1 MSLDEVDSVYLAANP
16 FWSKPALAI
25 AEMQPILAHLNEA
38 ATRTP
43 LHPEQTQYSSQ
54 ELRKI
59 TSDTIAKIW
68 ANKMIAEGLILPD
81 IDIPTFRNQLE
92 QSLTAP
98 PAMADMDKQQAAASG
113 MATHIQTRN
122 TQESAQ
128 TWLRGK
134 RFVKELNT
142 VNHFDRRF
150 MMPIRNNYL
159 EIPCRILDEGM
170 QDRKAAYVAPSS
182 RFYQIKY
189 TIRDIDGRILED
201 SASRIQDIRHEGYGI
216 MSTLCAALYSENTR
230 IGFKGVFYISPS
242 AGFGEERTLSNDGI
256 PIPGNSTLIVELG
269 ISRYQNRRLTLLPS
283 TRMRTYPIIM
293 AALFL
298 SSLSQAIDD
307 IQTSPSTIT
316 AFASPAAF
324 TTDEAKMRHDVARH
338 LGMLFGTALK
348 NEGFRSE
355 DFNLD
360 TLCRELAIR
369 LALQGHKI
377 PEPAFKKEIETLAQR
392 TACDIIT
399 RRQQTVAETNKTRS
413 RRFMAENAEKPGII
427 TTDSGLQYR
436 IDKQGNGPTY
446 NRYTDKP
453 TRATVKLTVETLDGK
468 LLDNTDD
475 QTNSLTPGY
484 TGIPGLEEALNFMP
498 AGSRWTLYIPEDLA
512 HEKDTPNAWFGT
524 GGNPRTYASRMRQ
537 PCIPPH
543 SALIITIELLEFKT
557 VEPFSDIYFQP
568 LIAPPPVCELPSI
581 ACADIRSRLQLSLM
595 TTSTNSCRRP
605 GLYSNTFNKNSSH
618 ASWEKKWRNT
628 SLHPPSCF
636 RMWKWMHS
644 VRACNPPSGTLST
657 WTPYTGVPVH
667 AIHACQNR
675 KSPTAGSSASMAS
688 RAGIHRASPHDKQRY
703 SIRIQRTRI
712 ARFCLPHHQRRI
724 AGMAKTGKRHSR
736 RRTVILLHAQI
747 QDQRH

>member
-1 MSLDEVDSVYLAANP
+1 MKRIAAVLTILLMSLDTLTAQNIPSSTTSSGESKEISALFPTKEAKLRHDVSAYLGSILGTTLHEAGMRPEDLDFDILIRTLAIELALQGQNIPEPEANETRTQAALHIMRAKMEQRNNEISAANAKRSRRFLEENAKKPGIVTTPSGLQYRIDKQGTGAPRTSSRKETDDRALYAIKYTIDTLDGPLIDNHHGTVSIIRNHTTSRLPAGFNEALKLMQPGSKWTLYIPPSIGYGEKQRNLMWLSLGERQAHFDHERICQPCIGGNSVLIVQIELVDYSPNVPLSLDEVDSVYLAANP

-134 RFVKELNT
+134 RFMKELNT

-256 PIPGNSTLIVELG
+256 PIPGNSTLIVELE
-269 ISRYQNRRLTLLPS
+269 
-283 TRMRTYPIIM
+283 
-293 AALFL
+293 FL
-298 SSLSQAIDD
+298 
-307 IQTSPSTIT
+307 
-316 AFASPAAF
+316 
-324 TTDEAKMRHDVARH
+324 
-338 LGMLFGTALK
+338 GT
-348 NEGFRSE
+348 
-355 DFNLD
+355 
-360 TLCRELAIR
+360 
-369 LALQGHKI
+369 
-377 PEPAFKKEIETLAQR
+377 
-392 TACDIIT
+392 
-399 RRQQTVAETNKTRS
+399 
-413 RRFMAENAEKPGII
+413 
-427 TTDSGLQYR
+427 
-436 IDKQGNGPTY
+436 
-446 NRYTDKP
+446 
-453 TRATVKLTVETLDGK
+453 
-468 LLDNTDD
+468 
-475 QTNSLTPGY
+475 
-484 TGIPGLEEALNFMP
+484 
-498 AGSRWTLYIPEDLA
+498 
-512 HEKDTPNAWFGT
+512 
-524 GGNPRTYASRMRQ
+524 
-537 PCIPPH
+537 
-543 SALIITIELLEFKT
+543 
-557 VEPFSDIYFQP
+557 
-568 LIAPPPVCELPSI
+568 
-581 ACADIRSRLQLSLM
+581 
-595 TTSTNSCRRP
+595 
-605 GLYSNTFNKNSSH
+605 
-618 ASWEKKWRNT
+618 
-628 SLHPPSCF
+628 
-636 RMWKWMHS
+636 
-644 VRACNPPSGTLST
+644 
-657 WTPYTGVPVH
+657 
-667 AIHACQNR
+667 
-675 KSPTAGSSASMAS
+675 
-688 RAGIHRASPHDKQRY
+688 
-703 SIRIQRTRI
+703 
-712 ARFCLPHHQRRI
+712 
-724 AGMAKTGKRHSR
+724 KTG
-736 RRTVILLHAQI
+736 
-747 QDQRH
+747 D